1 MQQILR
7 ELKEDSAAEAKA
19 RIEHEKA
26 VDKRISDLQLAG
38 DRRMDKI
45 VALVE
50 AKQQEQNKFNKK
62 QHEHNKHQ
70 DLKTDKLAEGMAGLT
85 AKFDDVLSS
94 LNSFKEEAKQ
104 ATSVA
109 SEANAATARLRDN
122 VAAAAAAAPSG
133 SGPSAARSSTE
144 PRANQGIIKIGAS
157 RATTK
162 QKVQDAFLPHI
173 LENTSLGADEIRFV
187 GPAAGKNFEVAFLGA
202 QDSAANYVN
211 KLMQA
216 LRQGSGQNVQ
226 WKRFEIE
233 DTGIDGNIKLYINRD
248 KTQTEVSKEICTRK
262 LFDAIKA
269 THSNDELGTFTCDRG
284 AGGVSINSSP
294 LARVD
299 VSDRS
304 NPTLL
309 WNNATVERFKVDKLA
324 VNEKFLASASRSGA
338 FASAAWSL

>member
-1 MQQILR
+1 MQKILR
-7 ELKEDSAAEAKA
+7 ELKEDSKAEAKV

-26 VDKRISDLQLAG
+26 VDKRITDLQAAH
-38 DRRMDKI
+38 DRKMDKI

-50 AKQQEQNKFNKK
+50 AKQHEQNKFNQK
-62 QHEHNKHQ
+62 QHQHNKQQ

-94 LNSFKEEAKQ
+94 LTTFKQEAKQ
-104 ATSVA
+104 ATTAA

-122 VAAAAAAAPSG
+122 VAAAAAAAPSA
-133 SGPSAARSSTE
+133 SGPSAARSSTD
-144 PRANQGIIKIGAS
+144 PQANQGIIKIGAS

-162 QKVQDAFLPHI
+162 QAVQDAYLPYI
-173 LENTSLGADEIRFV
+173 LENTGLGVDEVRFV
-187 GPAAGKNFEVAFLGA
+187 GPAAGKNFEVAFIGA

-248 KTQTEVSKEICTRK
+248 KTQTMVSREICTRK
-262 LFDAIKA
+262 LIDALKA
-269 THSNDELGTFTCDRG
+269 THSNDELGTITSDRLF
-284 AGGVSINSSP
+284 GGVSLNSSP

-304 NPTLL
+304 NPFLL
-309 WNNATVERFKVDKLA
+309 WVNASVEKYKIDKLT
-324 VNEKFLASASRSGA
+324 VNEKFLASASRSGGM
-338 FASAAWSL
+338 ASASWSL